1 MRKLVNF
8 LIRISW
14 RVETEPLS
22 TSAVLL
28 CDISIYWE
36 NESKINLLKT
46 SNPFLSSFSFKVA
59 NEQQHWIKLNN
70 IIFPTD
76 IGPNW

>member
-1 MRKLVNF
+1 MLKLVNL

-14 RVETEPLS
+14 SVETEPLP
-22 TSAVLL
+22 TVAVLL
-28 CDISIYWE
+28 FDISIYWE
-36 NESKINLLKT
+36 NESKINLLKN

-59 NEQQHWIKLNN
+59 NEQQYWIKLNN

-76 IGPNW
+76 ISPNW